1 MALRDVKEYY
11 YKVQAQYL
19 EMKADLEDFN
29 EALRAGHITEDQLE
43 GVKNDVFQLEQNY
56 NRLTYVLF
64 LLEQPRRKEKVKAFN
79 ERNESLVNYFKTE
92 QASEEEVL
100 EENKS
105 VLNHLRG
112 DMAGLRFLCKW
123 VSATC

>member
-29 EALRAGHITEDQLE
+29 EALQAGHITEDQLA

-56 NRLTYVLF
+56 NRLTYILF
-64 LLEQPRRKEKVKAFN
+64 LLEQPRRKEKVKCFKK
-79 ERNESLVNYFKTE
+79 RNEGLLNYFTDTQSSK
-92 QASEEEVL
+92 EEVL
-100 EENKS
+100 LENES
-105 VLNHLRG
+105 VLVHLRKE
-112 DMAGLRFLCKW
+112 LEELKRQK
-123 VSATC
+123 

>member
-105 VLNHLRG
+105 VLNHLREE
-112 DMAGLRFLCKW
+112 LNKLKEQK
-123 VSATC
+123 